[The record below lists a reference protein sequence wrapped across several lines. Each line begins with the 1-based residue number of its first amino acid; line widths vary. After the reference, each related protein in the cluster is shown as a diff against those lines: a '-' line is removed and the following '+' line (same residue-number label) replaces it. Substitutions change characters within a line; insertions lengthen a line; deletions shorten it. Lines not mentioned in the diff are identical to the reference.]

1 MPGKKNPVNGHTEL
15 WYYVASMLINLI
27 PAIKSGQCQC
37 SVQARDAASVKVL
50 NGSGIYT
57 DWRGYAVVPY
67 LNPYNRNQISLDVN
81 SVKDN
86 VELLNTDVTTSLLE
100 EL

>member
-1 MPGKKNPVNGHTEL
+1 M
-15 WYYVASMLINLI
+15 
-27 PAIKSGQCQC
+27 
-37 SVQARDAASVKVL
+37 

-81 SVKDN
+81 SVK
-86 VELLNTDVTTSLLE
+86 
-100 EL
+100 